1 MLKTKCLGPWSPK
14 LTEPLVRVQLLLQLA
29 VLKYVWNT
37 NMYRIPGTGVQG
49 TGIYLQ
55 RSIFSVQEHS
65 GYGDSRKLNHARE
78 LQCLSE

>member
-1 MLKTKCLGPWSPK
+1 MKFLDSWSPK
-14 LTEPLVRVQLLLQLA
+14 LTEPLVPVQLPFQLA

-37 NMYRIPGTGVQG
+37 NVYRIPGVVVQG

-55 RSIFSVQEHS
+55 RSVFSVQEHP
-65 GYGDSRKLNHARE
+65 GYGDSHKLNCARE